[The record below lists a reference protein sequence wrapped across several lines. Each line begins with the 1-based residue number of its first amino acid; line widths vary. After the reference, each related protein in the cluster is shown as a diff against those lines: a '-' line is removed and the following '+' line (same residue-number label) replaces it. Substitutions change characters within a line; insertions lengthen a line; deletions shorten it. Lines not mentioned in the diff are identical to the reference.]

1 MSGDTDEIKHSKFGV
16 ASFLIGIGIFISA
29 VVLVLINWVFENKID
44 NVDFSMGFA
53 VFTLYYVLFF
63 APAAHFIGLIL
74 GCSGCLQNKRRKVLA
89 IAGIVVNLLFI
100 FIHIGFRS
108 YFSLPP
114 WGQ

>member
-1 MSGDTDEIKHSKFGV
+1 
-16 ASFLIGIGIFISA
+16 
-29 VVLVLINWVFENKID
+29 VLVLLGLVLENK
-44 NVDFSMGFA
+44 VESASFSISFSI
-53 VFTLYYVLFF
+53 FIIYYVLFF
-63 APAAHFIGLIL
+63 APAAHFTSLIL

-89 IAGIVVNLLFI
+89 IVGIVVNLLFI